1 MPKFKIKWTNT
12 VTENWELEV
21 EAKNYKAVEKMWNDN
36 SYDASNS
43 VETDS
48 IIEFTDL
55 DSIEEI
61 KPEKKTKKKK

>member
-12 VTENWELEV
+12 VTEIWELEV

-36 SYDASNS
+36 TYDASNS

-48 IIEFTDL
+48 IIEYTDL

-61 KPEKKTKKKK
+61 KTTKKGKK